1 VYILGLTGSIGMGKT
16 TAARAFKNLG
26 IPVYDADATIHRI
39 MNENSTVV
47 AAIKSLFPEAVKK
60 NSIDRII
67 LGSIVFKNISALK
80 ELENI
85 LHPCAKALQYKFMR
99 CAAKNRCNMIVLDVP
114 LLYETKG
121 DQFCDAVIV
130 VSAPSF
136 IQRSRVFKRNNMTEK
151 KFIEICNRQL
161 SDKEKRFKANYI
173 IPTGLG
179 KGVSLA
185 YIKKIIQDV
194 KTKNSCKWLPGKG
207 IYIETNST

>member
-1 VYILGLTGSIGMGKT
+1 MYILGLTGSIGMGKT

-26 IPVYDADATIHRI
+26 IPVYYADATIHRI

-47 AAIKSLFPEAVKK
+47 AAIKSIFPEAVKN

-67 LGSIVFKNISALK
+67 LGSIVFENISALK
-80 ELENI
+80 ELEKI
-85 LHPCAKALQYKFMR
+85 LHPCAKVLQYKFMR
-99 CAAKNRCNMIVLDVP
+99 WAAKNRYNMIVLDVP

-136 IQRSRVFKRNNMTEK
+136 IQRSRVFARANMTEK

-161 SDKEKRFKANYI
+161 SDKEKRCKANYI

-179 KGVSLA
+179 KSVSLA

-194 KTKNSCKWLPGKG
+194 KTKNSRKWLPGRG
-207 IYIETNST
+207 IYVETNST

>member
-1 VYILGLTGSIGMGKT
+1 
-16 TAARAFKNLG
+16 
-26 IPVYDADATIHRI
+26 
-39 MNENSTVV
+39 
-47 AAIKSLFPEAVKK
+47 
-60 NSIDRII
+60 
-67 LGSIVFKNISALK
+67 
-80 ELENI
+80 
-85 LHPCAKALQYKFMR
+85 
-99 CAAKNRCNMIVLDVP
+99 MIVLDVP

-130 VSAPSF
+130 VSAPNF
-136 IQRSRVFKRNNMTEK
+136 IQRSRVFARDNMTEK

-194 KTKNSCKWLPGKG
+194 KTKNSCKWLPGNNLLVCMTHFSAGFCRRRRPATKG
-207 IYIETNST
+207 LIQLPMPITTSTKWLFLAISVLPSKIPGRR